1 MTNHTEPFRFKK
13 VEYIASAG
21 AGGGF
26 PEGGIYPEIA
36 VVGRSNVGKSTLINA
51 LCRRNIARTSKTP
64 GKTRRIHY
72 FLINDGFYFVDLPGY
87 GYAKVSQAQHD
98 EWERE
103 LSAYL
108 SGGRVKH
115 VLLLLDSRHEP
126 TKLDKRMADFIVYY
140 ALPFT
145 LVGTKADKLAKSKRA
160 AAVSALPKSLGIPA
174 CVSIPFS
181 ANEEALTLPLLN
193 RIGEILEP

>member
-1 MTNHTEPFRFKK
+1 MTDNNEPFRIKK
-13 VEYIASAG
+13 VEYISSAG

-26 PEGGIYPEIA
+26 PEAGVYPEIA
-36 VVGRSNVGKSTLINA
+36 VVGRSNVGKSTLINT

-72 FLINDGFYFVDLPGY
+72 FLINDSFYLVDLPGY

-103 LSAYL
+103 LSSYL

-115 VLLLLDSRHEP
+115 ILLLLDSRHEP
-126 TKLDKRMADFIVYY
+126 TKLDKRMADFVVYY
-140 ALPFT
+140 GLPLT
-145 LVGTKADKLAKSKRA
+145 LVGTKADKLPKSKRIQ
-160 AAVSALPKSLGIPA
+160 AVTALPKALGIPA
-174 CVSIPFS
+174 CAAVPFS
-181 ANEEALTLPLLN
+181 ANEEALALPLLN
-193 RIGEILEP
+193 RLGEILE

>member
-1 MTNHTEPFRFKK
+1 MTDSNEPFKIKK

-26 PEGGIYPEIA
+26 PEAGIYPEIA
-36 VVGRSNVGKSTLINA
+36 VVGRSNVGKSTLINT

-72 FLINDGFYFVDLPGY
+72 FLINDSFYLVDLPGY
-87 GYAKVSQAQHD
+87 GYAKVSQSQHD

-103 LSAYL
+103 LSNYL

-115 VLLLLDSRHEP
+115 ILLLLDSRHEP
-126 TKLDKRMADFIVYY
+126 TKLDKRMADFVVYY
-140 ALPFT
+140 ALPLT

-160 AAVSALPKSLGIPA
+160 QAVAALPKALGIPA
-174 CVSIPFS
+174 CAAVPFS
-181 ANEEALTLPLLN
+181 ANEEALSVPLLN
-193 RIGEILEP
+193 RLGEILG